1 MNSPRVADISPP
13 GAGAV
18 LAVMI
23 TLSLAVLLAAA
34 AHPFS
39 ALAEPWLPAVMI
51 YYWTLR
57 RPDLTP
63 PVLSFIAGLAL
74 DLLSGGPLG
83 LWALS
88 LTGLTLGARL
98 ARPWAEGAS
107 LVRRTA
113 LFALALSAMIL
124 AALVA
129 LSASGIQGEVPFAPM
144 LIHAAFTLA
153 VYPLLEPLMNFIARR
168 AGLGKGVTL

>member
-1 MNSPRVADISPP
+1 MNNPRFADIAPP
-13 GAGAV
+13 GGGAV
-18 LAVMI
+18 FAVMI
-23 TLSLAVLLAAA
+23 TLALAILLAAA
-34 AHPFS
+34 AHPFK
-39 ALAEPWLPAVMI
+39 AVAEPWLPAVII

-57 RPDLTP
+57 RSDLTP
-63 PVLSFIAGLAL
+63 PAVSFLAGFVM

-98 ARPWAEGAS
+98 VRPWAEGAS
-107 LVRRTA
+107 VLRRTA
-113 LFALALSAMIL
+113 LFAVALGAMLL

-129 LSASGIQGEVPFAPM
+129 LSASGIQGETPFGRM
-144 LIHAAFTLA
+144 FIHAASTLI
-153 VYPLLEPLMNFIARR
+153 VYPLLEPLLNFIARR

>member
-1 MNSPRVADISPP
+1 MNNSRFADISPP

-18 LAVMI
+18 FAVI
-23 TLSLAVLLAAA
+23 LTLSLTVLLAAA
-34 AHPFS
+34 AHPF
-39 ALAEPWLPAVMI
+39 AAMAEPWLPAVMI

-63 PVLSFIAGLAL
+63 PGLSFIAGLAL

-88 LTGLTLGARL
+88 LIGLTLGARL
-98 ARPWAEGAS
+98 VRPWAEGAS

-113 LFALALSAMIL
+113 LFALALTAMIL

-129 LSASGIQGEVPFAPM
+129 LSASGIQSEVPLAPM
-144 LIHAAFTLA
+144 LVHAAFTLA
-153 VYPLLEPLMNFIARR
+153 VYPFLEPLMNFIARR
-168 AGLGKGVTL
+168 AGLGQGVAL